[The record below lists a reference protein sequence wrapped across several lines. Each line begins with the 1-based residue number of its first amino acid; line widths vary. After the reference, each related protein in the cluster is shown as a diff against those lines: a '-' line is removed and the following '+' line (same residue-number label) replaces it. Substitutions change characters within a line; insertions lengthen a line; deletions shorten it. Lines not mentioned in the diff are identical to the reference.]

1 MSSAVGASSFRAV
14 VFDFDFT
21 LADASAGI
29 IPAVN
34 GALVD
39 IGQREL
45 PEEQVRTIIGLSLP
59 EVLRVLT
66 GITAPQELVDRFGA
80 RFIARADGLEHNAS
94 GPGALSHVLP
104 GVALALA
111 TLRAAGLRTA
121 IASTKGRDRIAELL
135 KIHGLHNMFDALVGS
150 EDVPEGRLK
159 PEPDALQEAARR

>member
-1 MSSAVGASSFRAV
+1 MGAVGAPSFRAV

-34 GALVD
+34 GALTD
-39 IGQREL
+39 IGQREQ

-66 GITAPQELVDRFGA
+66 GITEPQDLVERFVA
-80 RFIARADGLEHNAS
+80 RFIARADDLEDSAT
-94 GPGALSHVLP
+94 GPLSHTLP
-104 GVALALA
+104 GVALSLA

-135 KIHGLHNMFDALVGS
+135 EVHGLHHMFDALVGS

-159 PEPDALQEAARR
+159 PEPDAL